1 MESTKTRILKK
12 LLETDGYLSGQ
23 ELCEQ
28 LGVSRTAVWKYMKQ
42 LKEEGYE
49 IEAVQNKGYCLKDVP
64 DVLGESEIKSRLHTR
79 WAGQTLYY
87 YDEID
92 SLLIE
97 WGYLKH
103 TSRESTV
110 DRERDNYWLYLAGTL
125 ISIAKR
131 YNLA

>member
-23 ELCEQ
+23 DLCEQ

-87 YDEID
+87 YD
-92 SLLIE
+92 
-97 WGYLKH
+97 
-103 TSRESTV
+103 
-110 DRERDNYWLYLAGTL
+110 
-125 ISIAKR
+125 
-131 YNLA
+131 